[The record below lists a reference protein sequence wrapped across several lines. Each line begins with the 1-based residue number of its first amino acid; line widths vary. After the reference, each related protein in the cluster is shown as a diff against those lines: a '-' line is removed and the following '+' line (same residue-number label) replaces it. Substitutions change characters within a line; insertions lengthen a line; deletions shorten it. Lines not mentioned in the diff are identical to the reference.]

1 MKDKVA
7 KFIFRCF
14 NCDMFINIFNFNNNL
29 GVSQKQSFEGRLP
42 KKVFFDI
49 RDIPKLT
56 CAKCGNELISIPER
70 DEFLDTFGAV
80 AKKTLAN
87 PVFDDFRQ
95 FNAFKFLKNLSE
107 RHPRTSLSQI
117 VKNKIVEHKI
127 LKFTDFDKKLIKEVI
142 DISKDYTQKSPQV
155 IKKLYPLRA
164 KLPDEYKDLID
175 YMYMYSLLYPKNTFS
190 EIFNKKE
197 VWSYHDKLRTLQ
209 KEKFHHASEIA
220 FNNLNK
226 LCERLPESQR
236 EEFNKLN
243 IQANTIIS
251 YQAYPSIT
259 KKIMLNDLY
268 KDFWGRLEDKAL
280 AKKIQRQIEKLPY
293 NNLSG
298 SNLIIENLK
307 SSDREIIKNIIDNLS
322 STFEHVVPHSQKGSR
337 AKGNGI
343 CLCKKCNLERATIPY
358 TTMMQSFPMFQENL
372 QKQINKVI
380 SFILHRKLKS
390 YENYPQNIKKTL
402 LDVTDQKLRIDIK
415 NFIIT
420 KHKNIKNE
428 IEEAERK
435 LDENQ
440 KLFKQT
446 QLVLKEKKEY
456 INRLYDELV
465 MLQNSRMYLKTK
477 LNKKRKSYESILN
490 LIRERNKD
498 INRVSKE
505 LKKVKLD
512 QKLLRDIQ
520 LNNLQRINEIR
531 SDIESL
537 KINQINI
544 NELISGD

>member
-1 MKDKVA
+1 
-7 KFIFRCF
+7 
-14 NCDMFINIFNFNNNL
+14 MFINIFNFNNNL
-29 GVSQKQSFEGRLP
+29 SVSQKQSFEGRLP

-56 CAKCGNELISIPER
+56 CAKCGNELVSIPER
-70 DEFLDTFGAV
+70 DAFLDKFGAP

-95 FNAFKFLKNLSE
+95 FQAFRFLKNLSE

-155 IKKLYPLRA
+155 IKKLYPLRSN
-164 KLPDEYKDLID
+164 LPDEYKDLID

-209 KEKFHHASEIA
+209 KEKFHHARDVA

-226 LCERLPESQR
+226 LCERLPESKK

-251 YQAYPSIT
+251 YYAYPSIT

-268 KDFWGRLEDKAL
+268 KDFFGKLEDKAL

-293 NNLSG
+293 NNING
-298 SNLIIENLK
+298 SNLIINNLK

-322 STFEHVVPHSQKGSR
+322 STFEHVVPNSQKGSR

-358 TTMMQSFPMFQENL
+358 TTMMKSFPMFQENL

-380 SFILHRKLKS
+380 SFIIHGKLQ
-390 YENYPQNIKKTL
+390 YYDTYPQDIKKTL
-402 LDVTDQKLRIDIK
+402 LDVTNQKLRI
-415 NFIIT
+415 
-420 KHKNIKNE
+420 NIKKYLKYQIQKNQIELEKTRAKLNE
-428 IEEAERK
+428 NK
-435 LDENQ
+435 
-440 KLFKQT
+440 KLFNQT
-446 QLVLKEKKEY
+446 EQMLKDKNKTINQLYKEIKKLTQEKTLLK
-456 INRLYDELV
+456 R
-465 MLQNSRMYLKTK
+465 
-477 LNKKRKSYESILN
+477 
-490 LIRERNKD
+490 
-498 INRVSKE
+498 
-505 LKKVKLD
+505 
-512 QKLLRDIQ
+512 IQ
-520 LNNLQRINEIR
+520 LNNSQEIDNTKDYLKTLQENQ
-531 SDIESL
+531 SKLD
-537 KINQINI
+537 KILQ
-544 NELISGD
+544 EDE